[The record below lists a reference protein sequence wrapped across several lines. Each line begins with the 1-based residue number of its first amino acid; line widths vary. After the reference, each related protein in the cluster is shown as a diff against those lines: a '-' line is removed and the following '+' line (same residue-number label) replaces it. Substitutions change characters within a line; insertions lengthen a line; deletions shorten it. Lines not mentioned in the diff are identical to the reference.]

1 VRPCVPP
8 ELLTDRYQL
17 AMAASYLAQ
26 GRADD
31 RVAFE
36 LFIRELPEH
45 RGYLL
50 TAGLE
55 AALRYLEDL
64 HFDHDSLDYLERS
77 HTCERP
83 LLDVLAG
90 VRFQGDVDAM
100 PEGTVAFA
108 NEPLLRV
115 EGPRLVCQLAES
127 FLLNLVN
134 FQTLIATKAAR
145 IVQAAA
151 GRPVVD
157 FGFRRAHGGE
167 AGVLAARSAYIGG
180 VIATATVAA
189 GYEWGIPTTGTMSH
203 SYVMGFSSEL
213 DAYRAFL
220 RDQPERPTL
229 LIDTYDTIQGAHL
242 VVEAAETTGVTPAAV
257 RLDSGDVDELSRQVR
272 SVLDRAG
279 LDATAIFCSGDLDEY
294 RIAQLVQDGA
304 PIDGFGAGTRLVTGG
319 DVSALGGVYK
329 LVESAGRPVM
339 KRSARKATLP
349 GRHQVFRSE
358 AGDVIGLVD
367 EQLDGAPLLR
377 PVMREGRRVGEA
389 PSLNDVRDLAAAEL
403 AAQPERVRALRDPA
417 TVRPSLSAAVQAL
430 RSELTHA

>member
-1 VRPCVPP
+1 MRPCVPP

-36 LFIRELPEH
+36 LFVRELPEH

-55 AALRYLEDL
+55 TALRYLEDL
-64 HFDHDSLDYLERS
+64 HFDGDSLEYLERS

-90 VRFQGDVDAM
+90 VRFEGDIDAM

-108 NEPLLRV
+108 NEPILRI

-127 FLLNLVN
+127 FLLNLIN

-167 AGVLAARSAYIGG
+167 AGVLAARSSYIGG

-189 GYEWGIPTTGTMSH
+189 GYEERR
-203 SYVMGFSSEL
+203 SSSP
-213 DAYRAFL
+213 RAS
-220 RDQPERPTL
+220 
-229 LIDTYDTIQGAHL
+229 A
-242 VVEAAETTGVTPAAV
+242 
-257 RLDSGDVDELSRQVR
+257 SSSR
-272 SVLDRAG
+272 RAMH
-279 LDATAIFCSGDLDEY
+279 
-294 RIAQLVQDGA
+294 R
-304 PIDGFGAGTRLVTGG
+304 TGG
-319 DVSALGGVYK
+319 PTS
-329 LVESAGRPVM
+329 
-339 KRSARKATLP
+339 
-349 GRHQVFRSE
+349 
-358 AGDVIGLVD
+358 
-367 EQLDGAPLLR
+367 
-377 PVMREGRRVGEA
+377 RR
-389 PSLNDVRDLAAAEL
+389 
-403 AAQPERVRALRDPA
+403 
-417 TVRPSLSAAVQAL
+417 
-430 RSELTHA
+430 

>member
-1 VRPCVPP
+1 MRPCTPP

-17 AMAASYLAQ
+17 AMSASYLAQ
-26 GRADD
+26 GRAYD
-31 RVAFE
+31 RVSFE
-36 LFIRELPEH
+36 LFVRELPH
-45 RGYLL
+45 DRGYLL

-55 AALRYLEDL
+55 TALRYLED
-64 HFDHDSLDYLERS
+64 FRFGQDSLDYLERS
-77 HTCERP
+77 RTCERP
-83 LLDVLAG
+83 LLDALAG
-90 VRFQGDVDAM
+90 LRFEGDVDAM

-108 NEPLLRV
+108 TEPLLRI
-115 EGPRLVCQLAES
+115 EGPRIACQLAES

-203 SYVMGFSSEL
+203 SYVMGFPSEL
-213 DAYRAFL
+213 DAYCAFL

-229 LIDTYDTIQGAHL
+229 LIDTYETLEGARL
-242 VVEAAETTGVTPAAV
+242 VAEAARLTGVAPAAV
-257 RLDSGDVDELSRQVR
+257 RLDSGDVDELSREVR
-272 SVLDRAG
+272 VILDDAG
-279 LDATAIFCSGDLDEY
+279 LDATGIFCSGDLDEY
-294 RIAQLVQDGA
+294 RIERLVSDGA
-304 PIDGFGAGTRLVTGG
+304 PVDGFGAGTRLVTGG

-339 KRSARKATLP
+339 KRSTRKATLP
-349 GRHQVFRSE
+349 GRHQVFRSD
-358 AGDVIGLVD
+358 AGDVIGLAD
-367 EQLDGAPLLR
+367 ERLPGTRLLV
-377 PVMREGRRVGEA
+377 PAMRNGRRVVEA
-389 PSLNDVRDLAAAEL
+389 LPLNDVRDRARAEL
-403 AAQPERVRALRDPA
+403 AAQPERVRALHDPA
-417 TVRPSLSAAVQAL
+417 TVLPALSPAVDAL
-430 RSELTHA
+430 RDELTHA

>member
-17 AMAASYLAQ
+17 AMAASYVAQ

-36 LFIRELPEH
+36 LFVRELPED

-55 AALRYLEDL
+55 TVVRYLEDL
-64 HFDHDSLDYLERS
+64 HFGADSLDYLERS
-77 HTCERP
+77 HTCQQP

-90 VRFQGDVDAM
+90 VRFEGDIDAM

-203 SYVMGFSSEL
+203 SYVMGFPSEL
-213 DAYRAFL
+213 DAYCAFL

-229 LIDTYDTIQGAHL
+229 LIDTYETIGGAGL
-242 VVEAAETTGVTPAAV
+242 VVEAARATGVEPAAV
-257 RLDSGDVDELSRQVR
+257 RLDSGDVDELARQVR
-272 SVLDRAG
+272 SVLDEAG
-279 LDATAIFCSGDLDEY
+279 MDATAIFCSGDLDEY
-294 RIAQLVQDGA
+294 RIAQLVKDGA

-319 DVSALGGVYK
+319 DVSAL
-329 LVESAGRPVM
+329 
-339 KRSARKATLP
+339 SARPARPRCRDAT
-349 GRHQVFRSE
+349 RCS
-358 AGDVIGLVD
+358 
-367 EQLDGAPLLR
+367 
-377 PVMREGRRVGEA
+377 GRRTA
-389 PSLNDVRDLAAAEL
+389 TSSAWSTSSS
-403 AAQPERVRALRDPA
+403 RAR
-417 TVRPSLSAAVQAL
+417 RCFG
-430 RSELTHA
+430 R